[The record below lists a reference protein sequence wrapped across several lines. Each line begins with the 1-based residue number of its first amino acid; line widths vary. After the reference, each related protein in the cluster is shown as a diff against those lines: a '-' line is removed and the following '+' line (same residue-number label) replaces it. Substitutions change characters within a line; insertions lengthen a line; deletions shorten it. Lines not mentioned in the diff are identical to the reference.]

1 MNYPLLT
8 WCCVVGII
16 VLLII
21 VRSAYAIGMGRR
33 GRRPLFE
40 IGSEREEFF
49 VPGDPVKA
57 SDDDDDDE

>member
-21 VRSAYAIGMGRR
+21 VRFVHATGMGRR
-33 GRRPLFE
+33 GHHPLFE

-57 SDDDDDDE
+57 SDYDDE